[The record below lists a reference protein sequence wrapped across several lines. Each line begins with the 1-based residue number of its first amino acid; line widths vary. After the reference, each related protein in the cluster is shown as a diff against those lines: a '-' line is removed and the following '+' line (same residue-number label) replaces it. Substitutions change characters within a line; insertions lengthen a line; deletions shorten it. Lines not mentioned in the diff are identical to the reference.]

1 MYMMESPETI
11 RTLDNVPLE
20 LPLAGVASRGLA
32 FAIDSL
38 LLAVVSTVW
47 FLVIMAVTGGT
58 GLAVGWLWGIGLVG
72 VFLLQWG
79 YFVFFEIKMRGGTP
93 GKGALKL
100 RVVSSQGGTPSPSAL
115 VVRNV
120 LRMFPDM
127 FVGVILMAV
136 DPMSRRAGDRLAG
149 TLVIHEGGERTG
161 PALGKIPQ
169 GWGGPEVAVV
179 EAYLERAA
187 ILEPAVS
194 MELGQRIYH
203 WIERDYPEML
213 EGIERSGRHPA
224 AVLHDVFQVERL

>member
-1 MYMMESPETI
+1 MMESPETI

-32 FAIDSL
+32 FAIDSV
-38 LLAVVSTVW
+38 LLAAISAVW
-47 FLVIMAVTGGT
+47 LIVIMAVTAGV
-58 GLAVGWLWGIGLVG
+58 GLAVGWIWGFGLLG

-79 YFVFFEIKMRGGTP
+79 YFVFFEIRMRGGTP
-93 GKGALKL
+93 GKAALKL
-100 RVVSSQGGTPSPSAL
+100 RVVSAQGGTPSPSAL
-115 VVRNV
+115 VIRNV

-127 FVGVILMAV
+127 LVGVILMAV

-149 TLVIHEGGERTG
+149 TLVIHEGEERG
-161 PALGKIPQ
+161 GLVLGRIPQ

-187 ILEPAVS
+187 MLDSAAS
-194 MELGQRIYH
+194 MELGRRIYH
-203 WIERDYPEML
+203 WIERDHPELL

-224 AVLHDVFQVERL
+224 AVLHDVFRVERL